1 MRSYF
6 STKGFMSVYNNLYI
20 YEFLGNICD
29 NITKISDVN
38 KITTRT
44 HARAILRART
54 HARARFLL
62 LFSILKL
69 LYNNII

>member
-1 MRSYF
+1 MVF
-6 STKGFMSVYNNLYI
+6 
-20 YEFLGNICD
+20 ENIIA
-29 NITKISDVN
+29 NTMKITDIN
-38 KITTRT
+38 KITT
-44 HARAILRART
+44 HARARAKLHART